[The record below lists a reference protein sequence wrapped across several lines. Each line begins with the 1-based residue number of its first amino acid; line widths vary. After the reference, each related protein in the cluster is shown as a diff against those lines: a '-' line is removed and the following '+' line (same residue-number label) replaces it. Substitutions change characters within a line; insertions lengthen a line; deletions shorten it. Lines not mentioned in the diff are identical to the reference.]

1 MQKKSII
8 VIFLKKNELYEKKP
22 MQVRVLGPDKGY
34 RFYIKV
40 TCMKSEVANLL
51 SLNNGFFLTK
61 RISKINLV
69 INPLFFQINSFK
81 YHL

>member
-1 MQKKSII
+1 
-8 VIFLKKNELYEKKP
+8 

-40 TCMKSEVANLL
+40 TCMKSEVAE
-51 SLNNGFFLTK
+51 SFEKCFWLTK
-61 RISKINLV
+61 RISKINLE

>member
-1 MQKKSII
+1 
-8 VIFLKKNELYEKKP
+8 

-51 SLNNGFFLTK
+51 SLNNVFD
-61 RISKINLV
+61 
-69 INPLFFQINSFK
+69 
-81 YHL
+81 

>member
-1 MQKKSII
+1 MRICHCVLREGSFQQTGCKKKSII

-51 SLNNGFFLTK
+51 SLNNVFD
-61 RISKINLV
+61 
-69 INPLFFQINSFK
+69 
-81 YHL
+81 

>member
-1 MQKKSII
+1 MRICHCVLREGSFQQTGCKKSII

-51 SLNNGFFLTK
+51 SLNL
-61 RISKINLV
+61 
-69 INPLFFQINSFK
+69 
-81 YHL
+81 

>member
-1 MQKKSII
+1 
-8 VIFLKKNELYEKKP
+8 

-51 SLNNGFFLTK
+51 QLNPFFN
-61 RISKINLV
+61 II
-69 INPLFFQINSFK
+69 FFD
-81 YHL
+81 